1 MPKNRQK
8 NLRLDP
14 GEEKDLQRIAQYE
27 GRSEQD
33 VLRDSLRMYVRAVDE
48 RRQFLASVEQGWV
61 ESQAGLGEVVTAEDK
76 FFESLRKELREKNAP
91 T

>member
-1 MPKNRQK
+1 MLKNRQK

-33 VLRDSLRMYVRAVDE
+33 VLRDSLRMYVQTVDD

-61 ESQAGLGEVVTAEDK
+61 EGRAGLGEIVTADDK
-76 FFESLRKELREKNAP
+76 FFETLRKELREKNAP
-91 T
+91 A